1 MIVNDMRG
9 WMAEFAMGITDIP
22 PEDTQWKLRVV
33 ELYKQS
39 ALSFSKE
46 MSDSIMMVDD
56 DFSNVGAVWERD
68 PVVLDLD
75 PNVSTDGAVWV
86 EPSDPIDIKESET
99 SLTEI
104 GSVWSHPKDPVNIGF
119 SNGLLSFSDSE
130 NWVKP
135 KDAIDIDVSKN
146 SIYAVWADPS
156 IWGY

>member
-22 PEDTQWKLRVV
+22 PEDTQGKLRVA

-56 DFSNVGAVWERD
+56 DLSNVGAVWERE
-68 PVVLDLD
+68 PLILGLD

-86 EPSDPIDIKESET
+86 EPSDPIDIGEIGT
-99 SLTEI
+99 LLTE
-104 GSVWSHPKDPVNIGF
+104 SVSMWSSPKDPVNIDF
-119 SNGLLSFSDSE
+119 SNGSLSTSELE